1 MKRLFYY
8 LQRIR
13 TYYQRQGL
21 RGTLK
26 YLLKNGPH
34 KRVINRYHYFIKQDR
49 YSQNIV
55 FIAGLAKGGSTWLY
69 HLFAS
74 LDGFASFAPARWT
87 TAAGRSYTI
96 HDWDLYP
103 DLFREFRH
111 HLAVIRGHTLATAEN
126 LELIREHRLKVIV
139 SMRDPRDAA
148 ISGYWYFRRSRFHR
162 HYEAMQDMSL
172 EDYITF
178 MLDSGRFNEMILS
191 WMRSWLDVRDEG
203 WIHPI
208 RYEDLLQD
216 TSGGLATAL
225 EFLAFPTSMEEVER
239 IVEKNR
245 FERIAGRKR
254 GVEDV
259 TGFLRKGVAGEW
271 KEVFSPEQKKRFAE
285 VGEDVIQRLGYE
297 PTLE

>member
-8 LQRIR
+8 FQRIR
-13 TYYQRQGL
+13 TYYERQGP

-26 YLLKNGPH
+26 YLLENGPH
-34 KRVINRYHYFIKQDR
+34 KRVINRYHYYTKRDR
-49 YSQNIV
+49 YTQNIV
-55 FIAGLAKGGSTWLY
+55 FIAGLAKSGSTWLY
-69 HLFAS
+69 HLFSS

-126 LELIREHRLKVIV
+126 LELIREHRMKVIV
-139 SMRDPRDAA
+139 SVRDPRDAA
-148 ISGYWYFRRSRFHR
+148 ISGYWYFRRSRFHQ
-162 HYEAMQDMSL
+162 HYDEMQDMSL
-172 EDYITF
+172 MNYITF
-178 MLDSGRFNEMILS
+178 MLDSGQLNEMILS
-191 WMRSWLDVRDEG
+191 WMRTWLDVREEER
-203 WIHPI
+203 IHLI
-208 RYEDLLQD
+208 RYEDMLKDAAGEL
-216 TSGGLATAL
+216 TKAL
-225 EFLAFPTSMEEVER
+225 EFLAFPTSTEDIERMVER
-239 IVEKNR
+239 NR

-271 KEVFSPEQKKRFAE
+271 KGVFSLEQKKRFAE
-285 VGEDVIQRLGYE
+285 IGEDVIERLGYE
-297 PTLE
+297 PTLA